1 MVNVEILD
9 EQEILADL
17 NRIAQELGL
26 INEVFEASHI
36 YIYYTVFA
44 RVFGTISRIFGTY
57 IDNIDIN
64 ETTDEAL
71 LERLIA
77 PLIAKRSARTAKVI
91 LTFTRR
97 EMNSDNDI
105 FIPRNFEVM
114 TEMTDN
120 PIVFRTAEARILWRD
135 TYSVKVPAY
144 SIDLGAINNVNAN
157 TLTYFV
163 DSEFANIS
171 VTNEAPAYG
180 GSDEETSFDS
190 RQRILSFRYARE
202 GAKAQLQSI
211 LAESGIPVES
221 FRLTEFYDGYGS
233 VLIALEC
240 DSDSMFQD
248 TINRLEISRP
258 QGIMY
263 HYCKVEP
270 LYMNFDIKVLVT
282 GSRIYDEYSIEAIN
296 MSIKSAVELYFSQD
310 VWVGMPLSLKRLQAF
325 VLNYIV
331 SENYEIY
338 EIEMS
343 IENEDKYEHDSKTG
357 QVIVKPWQK
366 LYANKLTIDV
376 DYETEEDYEG

>member
-1 MVNVEILD
+1 MVSVQVLD

-26 INEVFEASHI
+26 INEIFEASHI
-36 YIYYTVFA
+36 YIYYSVFA
-44 RVFGTISRIFGTY
+44 RVFGKISRIFGTY
-57 IDNIDIN
+57 IDNIDIY

-77 PLIAKRSARTAKVI
+77 PLISKRSATTAKVI

-97 EMNSDNDI
+97 NMDSDSDI

-135 TYSVKVPAY
+135 SYSVKVPAY

-171 VTNEAPAYG
+171 VTNEDPAYG

-202 GAKAQLQSI
+202 GAKPQLQGI
-211 LAESGIPVES
+211 LADVGIPIES
-221 FRLTEFYDGYGS
+221 FRITEFYDGYGS
-233 VLIALEC
+233 LLLSLEC

-248 TINRLEISRP
+248 AINRLEISRP
-258 QGIMY
+258 QGIKY
-263 HYCKVEP
+263 QYCRVEP
-270 LYMNFDIKVLVT
+270 KYMNFDVKVLVT
-282 GSRIYDEYSIEAIN
+282 GSRLYDEYSIESIN
-296 MSIKSAVELYFSQD
+296 TSVKSAIELYFSQD

-331 SENYEIY
+331 TENYEIY
-338 EIEMS
+338 EIDMS
-343 IENEDKYEHDSKTG
+343 IENEDNYRHDSKTG
-357 QVIVKPWQK
+357 QVIVNPWEK
-366 LYANKLTIDV
+366 LYANKITIDI

>member
-1 MVNVEILD
+1 MVNVQILD
-9 EQEILADL
+9 EEEILADL

-282 GSRIYDEYSIEAIN
+282 GSRIYDEYSALPDCN
-296 MSIKSAVELYFSQD
+296 SCS
-310 VWVGMPLSLKRLQAF
+310 G
-325 VLNYIV
+325 
-331 SENYEIY
+331 
-338 EIEMS
+338 
-343 IENEDKYEHDSKTG
+343 
-357 QVIVKPWQK
+357 
-366 LYANKLTIDV
+366 LTAA
-376 DYETEEDYEG
+376 

>member
-1 MVNVEILD
+1 MVTVEILD
-9 EQEILADL
+9 ETEILADL

-36 YIYYTVFA
+36 YIYYSVFA
-44 RVFGTISRIFGTY
+44 RVFGKISRVFGTY

-77 PLIAKRSARTAKVI
+77 PLITKRSATTAKVI

-97 EMNSDNDI
+97 NMDSDSDI

-135 TYSVKVPAY
+135 SYSVKVPAY
-144 SIDLGAINNVNAN
+144 SVDLGAINNVNAN

-163 DSEFANIS
+163 DSQFANIS

-180 GSDEETSFDS
+180 GADEETSFDS
-190 RQRILSFRYARE
+190 RKRILAFRYARE

-211 LAESGIPVES
+211 LNDAGIPIES

-233 VLIALEC
+233 LLIALEC

-248 TINRLEISRP
+248 TVNRIEASRP

-263 HYCKVEP
+263 HYCRVEP
-270 LYMNFDIKVLVT
+270 VYMNFEIKVMIT
-282 GSRIYDEYSIEAIN
+282 GSRVYDEYSLDAVYT
-296 MSIKSAVELYFSQD
+296 SIKTAVELYFSQD
-310 VWVGMPLSLKRLQAF
+310 IWVGMGLSLKRLQAF

-338 EIEMS
+338 EIDME
-343 IENEDKYEHDSKTG
+343 IENEIKYEHDNKTG
-357 QVIVKPWQK
+357 KVIVKPWQK
-366 LYANKLTIDV
+366 LYANKLTIDI
-376 DYETEEDYEG
+376 DYEEDDD

>member
-1 MVNVEILD
+1 MVTVEILD
-9 EQEILADL
+9 ETEILADL

-36 YIYYTVFA
+36 YIYYSVFA
-44 RVFGTISRIFGTY
+44 RVFGKISRVFGTY

-77 PLIAKRSARTAKVI
+77 PLITKRSATTAKVI

-97 EMNSDNDI
+97 NMDSDSDI

-135 TYSVKVPAY
+135 SYSVKVPAY
-144 SIDLGAINNVNAN
+144 SVDLGAINNVNAN

-163 DSEFANIS
+163 DSQFANIS

-180 GSDEETSFDS
+180 GADEETSFDS
-190 RQRILSFRYARE
+190 RKRILAFRYARE

-211 LAESGIPVES
+211 LNDAGIPIES

-233 VLIALEC
+233 LLIALEC

-248 TINRLEISRP
+248 TVNRIEVSRP

-263 HYCKVEP
+263 HYCRVEP
-270 LYMNFDIKVLVT
+270 VYMNFEIKVMIT
-282 GSRIYDEYSIEAIN
+282 GSRVYDEYSLDAVYT
-296 MSIKSAVELYFSQD
+296 SIKTAVELYFSQD
-310 VWVGMPLSLKRLQAF
+310 IWVGMGLSLKRLQAF

-338 EIEMS
+338 EIDME
-343 IENEDKYEHDSKTG
+343 IENEIKYEHDDKTG
-357 QVIVKPWQK
+357 KVIVKPWQK
-366 LYANKLTIDV
+366 LYANKLTIDI
-376 DYETEEDYEG
+376 DYEEDDD

>member
-270 LYMNFDIKVLVT
+270 LYMNFDVKVLVT

>member
-1 MVNVEILD
+1 MVNVQILD
-9 EQEILADL
+9 EEEILADL

>member
-1 MVNVEILD
+1 MVSVQVLD

-36 YIYYTVFA
+36 YIYYSVFA
-44 RVFGTISRIFGTY
+44 RVFGRISRVFGTY

-77 PLIAKRSARTAKVI
+77 PLVTKRSASTAKVI

-97 EMNSDNDI
+97 NMDSDADI

-120 PIVFRTAEARILWRD
+120 PIIFRTAEARILWRD
-135 TYSVKVPAY
+135 TYSVQVPAY

-163 DSEFANIS
+163 DSQFANIS

-180 GSDEETSFDS
+180 GADEETSYDS
-190 RQRILSFRYARE
+190 RQRILAFRYARE
-202 GAKAQLQSI
+202 GAKAQLQGV
-211 LAESGIPVES
+211 LNDAGISVES
-221 FRLTEFYDGYGS
+221 YRLTEFYDGYGS
-233 VLIALEC
+233 LLLALEC

-248 TINRLEISRP
+248 AINRIEVSRP
-258 QGIMY
+258 QGIKY
-263 HYCKVEP
+263 HYCRVEP
-270 LYMNFDIKVLVT
+270 KYMNFDVKVLIT
-282 GSRIYDEYSIEAIN
+282 GSRIYDEYSIQN
-296 MSIKSAVELYFSQD
+296 VYSSIKTAIELYFSQD
-310 VWVGMPLSLKRLQAF
+310 IWVGMSLSVKRLQAF
-325 VLNYIV
+325 VLNYVV

-338 EIEMS
+338 EIDIS
-343 IENEDKYEHDSKTG
+343 VENEIKYKHDEKTG
-357 QVIVKPWQK
+357 KIIVKPWEK
-366 LYANKLTIDV
+366 LYANKITIDI
-376 DYETEEDYEG
+376 DYDEDGD

>member
-1 MVNVEILD
+1 MVSVQVLD

-36 YIYYTVFA
+36 YIYYSVFA
-44 RVFGTISRIFGTY
+44 RVFGRISRVFGTY

-77 PLIAKRSARTAKVI
+77 PLVTKRSASTAKVI

-97 EMNSDNDI
+97 NMDSDSDI

-120 PIVFRTAEARILWRD
+120 PIIFRTAEARILWRD
-135 TYSVKVPAY
+135 TYSVQVPAY

-163 DSEFANIS
+163 DSQFANIS

-180 GSDEETSFDS
+180 GADEETSYDS
-190 RQRILSFRYARE
+190 RQRILAFRYARE
-202 GAKAQLQSI
+202 GAKAQLQGV
-211 LAESGIPVES
+211 LNDAGISVES
-221 FRLTEFYDGYGS
+221 YRLTEFYDGYGS
-233 VLIALEC
+233 LLLALEC

-248 TINRLEISRP
+248 AINRIEVSRP
-258 QGIMY
+258 QGIKY
-263 HYCKVEP
+263 HYCRVEP
-270 LYMNFDIKVLVT
+270 KYMNFDVKVLIT
-282 GSRIYDEYSIEAIN
+282 GSRIYDEYSIQN
-296 MSIKSAVELYFSQD
+296 VYSSIKTAIELYLSQD
-310 VWVGMPLSLKRLQAF
+310 IWVGMSLSVKRLQAF
-325 VLNYIV
+325 VLNYVV

-338 EIEMS
+338 EIDIS
-343 IENEDKYEHDSKTG
+343 VENEIKYKHDEKTG
-357 QVIVKPWQK
+357 KIIVKPWEK
-366 LYANKLTIDV
+366 LYANKITIDI
-376 DYETEEDYEG
+376 DYDEDGD

>member
-1 MVNVEILD
+1 MVSVQILD
-9 EQEILADL
+9 EEEILADL

-36 YIYYTVFA
+36 YIYYSVFA
-44 RVFGTISRIFGTY
+44 RVFGRIIRVFSTY

-77 PLIAKRSARTAKVI
+77 PWVTKRSASTAKVI

-97 EMNSDNDI
+97 NFDSESASDI

-180 GSDEETSFDS
+180 GSDEETSYDS

-202 GAKAQLQSI
+202 GAKAQLQSV
-211 LAESGIPVES
+211 LSSAGIDVES
-221 FRLTEFYDGYGS
+221 FRITEFYNGYGS
-233 VLIALEC
+233 LLIALEC

-248 TINRLEISRP
+248 VINRIEVSRP
-258 QGIMY
+258 QGILY
-263 HYCKVEP
+263 NYCRVEP
-270 LYMNFDIKVLVT
+270 QYMNFDIKVYVT
-282 GSRIYDEYSIEAIN
+282 GSRIYDEYSIDAIFS
-296 MSIKSAVELYFSQD
+296 SIKTAVELYFSQD

-338 EIEMS
+338 EIDMS
-343 IENEDKYEHDSKTG
+343 IENEDKYEHDRTTK

-366 LYANKLTIDV
+366 LYANKLTIDI
-376 DYETEEDYEG
+376 DYEDEG

>member
-1 MVNVEILD
+1 MVTVEILD
-9 EQEILADL
+9 ETEILADL

-36 YIYYTVFA
+36 YIYYSVFA
-44 RVFGTISRIFGTY
+44 RVFGKISRVFGTY

-77 PLIAKRSARTAKVI
+77 PLITKRSATTAKVI

-97 EMNSDNDI
+97 NMDSDSDI

-135 TYSVKVPAY
+135 SYSVKVPAY
-144 SIDLGAINNVNAN
+144 SVDLGAINNVNAN

-163 DSEFANIS
+163 DSQFANIS

-180 GSDEETSFDS
+180 GADEETSFDS
-190 RQRILSFRYARE
+190 RKRILAFRYARE

-211 LAESGIPVES
+211 LNDAGIPIES

-233 VLIALEC
+233 LLIALEC

-248 TINRLEISRP
+248 TVNRIEASRP

-263 HYCKVEP
+263 HYCRVEP
-270 LYMNFDIKVLVT
+270 VYMNFEIKVMIT
-282 GSRIYDEYSIEAIN
+282 GSRVYDEYSLDAVYT
-296 MSIKSAVELYFSQD
+296 SIKTAVELYFSQD
-310 VWVGMPLSLKRLQAF
+310 IWVGMGLSLKRLQAF

-338 EIEMS
+338 EIDME
-343 IENEDKYEHDSKTG
+343 IENEIKYEHDDKTG
-357 QVIVKPWQK
+357 KVIVKPWQK
-366 LYANKLTIDV
+366 LYANKLTIDI
-376 DYETEEDYEG
+376 DYEEDDD

>member
-1 MVNVEILD
+1 MVNVQILD
-9 EQEILADL
+9 EEEILADL

-270 LYMNFDIKVLVT
+270 LYMNFDVKVLVT

>member
-1 MVNVEILD
+1 MVSIQILD
-9 EQEILADL
+9 ENEILADL

-36 YIYYTVFA
+36 YIYYSVFA
-44 RVFGTISRIFGTY
+44 RVFGKISRVFGTY

-77 PLIAKRSARTAKVI
+77 PLISKRSATTAKVI

-97 EMNSDNDI
+97 NMLESTSDI

-135 TYSVKVPAY
+135 SYSVKVPAY
-144 SIDLGAINNVNAN
+144 SVNLGAINNVNAN

-171 VTNEAPAYG
+171 VTNESPAYG
-180 GSDEETSFDS
+180 GADEETSFDS
-190 RQRILSFRYARE
+190 RKRILSFRYARE
-202 GAKAQLQSI
+202 GAKAQLQSV
-211 LAESGIPVES
+211 LNDAGIPPES

-233 VLIALEC
+233 LLLAIEC

-248 TINRLEISRP
+248 TVNRIEVSRP

-263 HYCKVEP
+263 HYCRVEP
-270 LYMNFDIKVLVT
+270 KYMNFNVKVLIT
-282 GSRIYDEYSIEAIN
+282 GSKVYDEYSLDAVFASVKTAIQ
-296 MSIKSAVELYFSQD
+296 LYFSQD
-310 VWVGMPLSLKRLQAF
+310 VWVGQSISIKRLQAF

-338 EIEMS
+338 EVDVE
-343 IENEDKYEHDSKTG
+343 IENEAKYEHDNKTG
-357 QVIVKPWQK
+357 KIIVKPWEK
-366 LYANKLTIDV
+366 LYANKITIDI
-376 DYETEEDYEG
+376 DYEEDGD

>member
-1 MVNVEILD
+1 MVTVEILD
-9 EQEILADL
+9 ETEILADL

-36 YIYYTVFA
+36 YIYYSVFA
-44 RVFGTISRIFGTY
+44 RVFGKISRVFGTY

-77 PLIAKRSARTAKVI
+77 PLITKRSATTAKVI

-97 EMNSDNDI
+97 NMDSDSDI

-135 TYSVKVPAY
+135 SYSVKVPAY
-144 SIDLGAINNVNAN
+144 SVDLGAINNVNAN

-163 DSEFANIS
+163 DSQFANIS

-180 GSDEETSFDS
+180 GADEETSFDS
-190 RQRILSFRYARE
+190 RKRILAFRYARE

-211 LAESGIPVES
+211 LNDAGIPIES

-233 VLIALEC
+233 LLIALEC

-248 TINRLEISRP
+248 TVNRIEASRP

-263 HYCKVEP
+263 HYCRVEP
-270 LYMNFDIKVLVT
+270 IYMNFEIKVMIT
-282 GSRIYDEYSIEAIN
+282 GSRVYDEYSLDAVYT
-296 MSIKSAVELYFSQD
+296 SIKTAVELYFSQD
-310 VWVGMPLSLKRLQAF
+310 IWVGMGLSLKRLQAF

-338 EIEMS
+338 EIDME
-343 IENEDKYEHDSKTG
+343 IENEIKYEHDNKTG
-357 QVIVKPWQK
+357 KVIVKPWQK
-366 LYANKLTIDV
+366 LYANKLTIDI
-376 DYETEEDYEG
+376 DYEEDDD

>member
-1 MVNVEILD
+1 MVSVQILD

-36 YIYYTVFA
+36 YIYYSVFA
-44 RVFGTISRIFGTY
+44 RVFGKISRVFGTY

-77 PLIAKRSARTAKVI
+77 PLIVKRSASTAKVI

-97 EMNSDNDI
+97 NMESDSDI

-171 VTNEAPAYG
+171 VTNEEPAYG
-180 GSDEETSFDS
+180 GADEETSFDS

-202 GAKAQLQSI
+202 GAKAQLQGL
-211 LAESGIPVES
+211 LADAGIPVDG

-233 VLIALEC
+233 LLLALEC

-248 TINRLEISRP
+248 VINRIEVSRP

-263 HYCKVEP
+263 HYCRVEP
-270 LYMNFDIKVLVT
+270 KYMNFDIKVWIT
-282 GSRIYDEYSIEAIN
+282 GSRIYDEYSINAIN
-296 MSIKSAVELYFSQD
+296 ASIKSAVELYFSQD

-331 SENYEIY
+331 AENYEIY
-338 EIEMS
+338 EIDMS
-343 IENEDKYEHDSKTG
+343 IENEEKYEHDFKTK
-357 QVIVKPWQK
+357 QIIVKPWEK
-366 LYANKLTIDV
+366 LYANKLTIDI

>member
-1 MVNVEILD
+1 MVSVQVLD

-36 YIYYTVFA
+36 HIYYTVFA
-44 RVFGTISRIFGTY
+44 RVFGRISRVFGTY
-57 IDNIDIN
+57 IENIDIN

-77 PLIAKRSARTAKVI
+77 PFITKRSASTAKVI

-97 EMNSDNDI
+97 NMESDSDI

-120 PIVFRTAEARILWRD
+120 PIIFRTAEARILWRD

-163 DSEFANIS
+163 DSQFANIS

-180 GSDEETSFDS
+180 GADEETSYDS
-190 RQRILSFRYARE
+190 RQRILGFRYARE
-202 GAKAQLQSI
+202 GAKAQLQGTLNDAGI
-211 LAESGIPVES
+211 TPESY
-221 FRLTEFYDGYGS
+221 RLTEFYDGYGS
-233 VLIALEC
+233 LLIALEC

-248 TINRLEISRP
+248 AINRIEVSRP

-263 HYCKVEP
+263 HYCRVEP
-270 LYMNFDIKVLVT
+270 KYMNFNIKVYVT
-282 GSRIYDEYSIEAIN
+282 GSRIYDEYAIDAIYS
-296 MSIKSAVELYFSQD
+296 SIKSAVELYFSQD
-310 VWVGMPLSLKRLQAF
+310 IWVGMPLSLKRLQAF

-331 SENYEIY
+331 AENYEIY

-343 IENEDKYEHDSKTG
+343 IDNEDNYEHDSQTG
-357 QVIVKPWQK
+357 KIIVKPWEK
-366 LYANKLTIDV
+366 LYANKLEIDV
-376 DYETEEDYEG
+376 DYEDE